1 MDQLL
6 SMKAFVKTVE
16 AGSLTSAGDL
26 LDMSPQLVGKYV
38 RALEQHLGVK
48 LLHKTTRRQ
57 HLTDIGEAFYQRAKF
72 ILSEMEEAESLAAE
86 SRIEPIGT
94 LRINSPITFG
104 IKALTPALKEYA
116 QRYPKVKIEL
126 TISNRYV
133 DMIDEGYDVIFRVGE
148 LPDSGLIA
156 RPLAP
161 YQLVLCASPGYLAA
175 SPAIEHPNDLEHHQC
190 LSFAHTELRNKWTFV
205 DNNESISVPISSQ
218 ITIDSGEAL
227 LELALQDGGIILQPS
242 ESVGKHLQDGS
253 LVRLLSDYTI
263 PARPMNILYAPDRR
277 MTPKLRSF
285 IDFCIESFA
294 ADNNTKS

>member
-1 MDQLL
+1 MQ
-6 SMKAFVKTVE
+6 AFVKTVE
-16 AGSLTSAGDL
+16 TGSLTSAGDM

-86 SRIEPIGT
+86 SHIEPIGI

-104 IKALTPALKEYA
+104 IKALTPALKAYA
-116 QRYPKVKIEL
+116 KRFPRVKIEL

-133 DMIDEGYDVIFRVGE
+133 DMIEEGYDAIFRVGE
-148 LPDSGLIA
+148 LPDSSLIA
-156 RPLAP
+156 RSLKP
-161 YQLVLCASPGYLAA
+161 YQLVLCATPAYLAGTA
-175 SPAIEHPNDLEHHQC
+175 PINTPDDLEQHQC
-190 LSFAHTELRNKWTFV
+190 LSFAHTELRDKWTFIR
-205 DNNESISVPISSQ
+205 DNESIVVPISSQ

-242 ESVGKHLQDGS
+242 ESVAKHLDDGS
-253 LVRLLSDYTI
+253 LVPILTDYTI
-263 PARPMNILYAPDRR
+263 PSRPMHMLYAPDRR

-285 IDFCIESFA
+285 IDFCLEEFGA
-294 ADNNTKS
+294 H